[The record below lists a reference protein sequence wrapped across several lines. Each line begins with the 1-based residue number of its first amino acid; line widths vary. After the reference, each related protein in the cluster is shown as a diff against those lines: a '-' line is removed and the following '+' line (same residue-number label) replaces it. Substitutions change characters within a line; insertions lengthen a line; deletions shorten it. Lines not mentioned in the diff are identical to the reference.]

1 MANDLNTRYSIELQ
15 LKNSDKVNAKCLEID
30 RSLEAISKNARGLKF
45 KEALQ
50 GVEALE
56 NQMHE
61 LLKSEGDCT
70 KEWAEFDRAS
80 TKAYSDLEKEAV
92 KLNFSLSEQGRLQR
106 ERLKELESERASL
119 GKTKEEKARARD
131 LDKEIKEIRKQV
143 VVASDSELKDMQK
156 ANIQARARLKLLQN
170 ESKQQKTQ
178 GKEQKKLLQLIKDDL
193 KPLREK
199 IKLQKDFIKSLST
212 TAGKYEAIKKLSKSA
227 FAVGKTVMKGAG
239 MAAGAVLGLAG
250 AAIASGEGQYTKEQN
265 IDRIK
270 AGGDYDTKA
279 KMLENVYIEAGGSND
294 EVVDAINRVY
304 NVLGKNA
311 SVEEIQT
318 AAAMEIKYPGISKL
332 LMQQNVGQVSASD
345 YVAAANRT
353 RSTQRFSGASREQ
366 IQAASEFISNNRQV
380 NFKNA
385 SQLEL
390 RDLYLALQG
399 SGGFDSDEELQRAF
413 NRFIREQRNSNL
425 PVFELAKKW
434 QTEGKWKN
442 TAYGGTNRTQA
453 SNAIRNL
460 DFDALGAAQQVTN
473 YNTSESA
480 AETAAKTARRVEI
493 LKDELLLQILQGI
506 EPLLKNGTLQKIFEL
521 VRDILESDEFK
532 GFFKLVCDALGTV
545 VNVLKSVFESVKS
558 IVSTVKE
565 IYDKIPNPLESLK
578 GNGRKAMDWAL
589 HEITGKPYGNEPSG
603 HAHANGGIATVPSVF
618 GEAGAEIAIPL
629 SPERESRAQ
638 QLTAYVNNAFHM
650 SGSET
655 STMALS
661 SALTSRDWAYR
672 SSRINELNRRLGR

>member
-1 MANDLNTRYSIELQ
+1 MQEFVKS
-15 LKNSDKVNAKCLEID
+15 
-30 RSLEAISKNARGLKF
+30 
-45 KEALQ
+45 
-50 GVEALE
+50 
-56 NQMHE
+56 
-61 LLKSEGDCT
+61 LKSAEG
-70 KEWAEFDRAS
+70 R
-80 TKAYSDLEKEAV
+80 Y
-92 KLNFSLSEQGRLQR
+92 N
-106 ERLKELESERASL
+106 
-119 GKTKEEKARARD
+119 
-131 LDKEIKEIRKQV
+131 
-143 VVASDSELKDMQK
+143 
-156 ANIQARARLKLLQN
+156 
-170 ESKQQKTQ
+170 
-178 GKEQKKLLQLIKDDL
+178 
-193 KPLREK
+193 
-199 IKLQKDFIKSLST
+199 
-212 TAGKYEAIKKLSKSA
+212 AIKKAAKGA
-227 FAVGKTVMKGAG
+227 FAVGKTALKGAG

-270 AGGDYDTKA
+270 AGGDFDTKA
-279 KMLENVYIEAGGSND
+279 KMLENVYIEAGGSNE

-353 RSTQRFSGASREQ
+353 RATQRFSGASREQ
-366 IQAASEFISNNRQV
+366 IQAASDFISNNRQG

-425 PVFELAKKW
+425 PVFELAKRW
-434 QTEGKWKN
+434 QTEGKWKD

-473 YNTSESA
+473 YTTSESA
-480 AETAAKTARRVEI
+480 AETAAKTARRVAI

-532 GFFKLVCDALGTV
+532 GFFKLVCDALGIV
-545 VNVLKSVFESVKS
+545 VDVLKKVFESVKS
-558 IVSTVKE
+558 IVDTVKE
-565 IYDKIPNPLESLK
+565 IYDKIPNPLASLK